1 MIRFLNIKHLAVID
15 TLEMELDPGL
25 TILTGETGAG
35 KSILIEALGLL
46 LGERASAD
54 LVRTGESG
62 AVVQAVFEHEDGSNT
77 IVRREISAQGRS
89 RGFIDD
95 NLVTVAALREF
106 GARAID
112 LHGQHDHQALLN
124 SKTHIDF
131 LDAYGDLGDK
141 RLVVAAA
148 FKRMRALET
157 QIQECAISDQERET
171 RISSLRFQLG
181 EINAINPQTGE
192 DESLGAIQ
200 QKLAHA
206 ETIVRL
212 CHEAEQVLYEGNR
225 AILGELSNVWKNVEE
240 LVEFEPSF
248 EQHLQARDNI
258 KTQLEDL
265 VFSLRDYAGSIDTSP
280 ERLQEVDDRLAALQR
295 LKKQYGRG
303 SLAVLLEQR
312 EHFEEELERLDSK
325 TARLSELQKSCD
337 DAKRKYLRVAKDL
350 SQQRKKFG
358 ANLTEKLM
366 KLLSELAMEDTTCDF
381 QFKKNDLVEK
391 DWSVRGCDVGELYL
405 SPNAGE
411 ALRPLAKIASGG
423 EISRVM
429 LALKTLASADA
440 HGKTLIFDEV
450 DSGIG
455 GRVADVVG
463 ERLQELAKRFQIL
476 CVTHLPQIAVYGSA
490 HYEISKKV
498 VEGRTVTTARMLNN
512 KERIDEI
519 ARMMTGRKVSD
530 RARQSARELL
540 SDKKNS
546 TSE

>member
-15 TLEMELDPGL
+15 TLEMELEPGL

-46 LGERASAD
+46 LGERASAE

-62 AVVQAVFEHEDGSNT
+62 AMVQAVFEHEDGSNT

-106 GARAID
+106 GAGAID

-131 LDAYGDLGDK
+131 LDAYGDLGTK
-141 RLVVAAA
+141 RLDVATA
-148 FKRMRALET
+148 FKRLRGIEAK
-157 QIQECAISDQERET
+157 IQESTISDQEKEV
-171 RISSLRFQLG
+171 RISNLRFQLE
-181 EINAINPQTGE
+181 EINAIAPQTGE

-225 AILGELSNVWKNVEE
+225 AILGELSNVWKKVEE
-240 LVEFEPSF
+240 LVEFEPNF
-248 EQHLQARDNI
+248 GQHLQARDSI
-258 KTQLEDL
+258 KSQLEDL
-265 VFSLRDYAGSIDTSP
+265 VFTLRDYAGSIDTSP
-280 ERLQEVDDRLAALQR
+280 ERLQEVDERLAALQR
-295 LKKQYGRG
+295 LKKQYGGG
-303 SLAVLLEQR
+303 SLAVVLEQR
-312 EHFEEELERLDSK
+312 EHFQEELSRLDSK
-325 TARLSELQKSCD
+325 TARLSELQKSCG
-337 DAKRKYLRVAKDL
+337 DARRKYLKVAKNL
-350 SQQRKKFG
+350 SQQRKKVG
-358 ANLTEKLM
+358 ANLTVKLM
-366 KLLSELAMEDTTCDF
+366 KLLSELAMENTTCDF
-381 QFKKNDLVEK
+381 QFEENDLVEK
-391 DWSVRGCDVGELYL
+391 NWSVRGFDVGELYL

-411 ALRPLAKIASGG
+411 VLRPLAKIASGG
-423 EISRVM
+423 ELSRIM

-463 ERLQELAKRFQIL
+463 ERLQELSKRFQIL

-498 VEGRTVTTARMLNN
+498 ADGRTVTTARMLNN
-512 KERIDEI
+512 KDRIDEI

-530 RARQSARELL
+530 QARQSARELL
-540 SDKKNS
+540 SEKKDS
-546 TSE
+546 G

>member
-15 TLEMELDPGL
+15 TLEMELEKGL

-46 LGERASAD
+46 LGERASAE

-62 AVVQAVFEHEDGSNT
+62 AMVQAVFEHEDGSNT

-106 GARAID
+106 GAGAID

-131 LDAYGDLGDK
+131 LDAYGDLGTK
-141 RLVVAAA
+141 RLDVATA
-148 FKRMRALET
+148 FKRLRGIEAK
-157 QIQECAISDQERET
+157 IQESTISDQEKEV
-171 RISSLRFQLG
+171 RISNLRFKLE
-181 EINAINPQTGE
+181 EINAVAPQTGE

-240 LVEFEPSF
+240 LVEFEPNF
-248 EQHLQARDNI
+248 GQHLQARDSI
-258 KTQLEDL
+258 KSQLEDL
-265 VFSLRDYAGSIDTSP
+265 VFTLRDYAGSIDTSP
-280 ERLQEVDDRLAALQR
+280 ERLQEVDERLAALQR
-295 LKKQYGRG
+295 LKKQYGGG
-303 SLAVLLEQR
+303 SLAVVLEQR
-312 EHFEEELERLDSK
+312 EHFQEELSRLDSK
-325 TARLSELQKSCD
+325 TARLSELQKSCG
-337 DAKRKYLRVAKDL
+337 DARRKYLKVAKNL
-350 SQQRKKFG
+350 SQQRKKVG
-358 ANLTEKLM
+358 ANLTVKLM
-366 KLLSELAMEDTTCDF
+366 KLLSELAMENTTCDF
-381 QFKKNDLVEK
+381 QFEENDLVEK
-391 DWSVRGCDVGELYL
+391 NWSVRGFDVGELYL

-411 ALRPLAKIASGG
+411 VLRPLAKIASGG
-423 EISRVM
+423 ELSRIM

-463 ERLQELAKRFQIL
+463 ERLQELSKRFQIL

-498 VEGRTVTTARMLNN
+498 ADGRTVTTARMLNN
-512 KERIDEI
+512 KDRIDEI

-530 RARQSARELL
+530 QARQSARELL
-540 SDKKNS
+540 SEKKDS
-546 TSE
+546 G

>member
-15 TLEMELDPGL
+15 TLEMELEPGL

-46 LGERASAD
+46 LGERASAE

-62 AVVQAVFEHEDGSNT
+62 AMVQAVFEHEDGSNT

-106 GARAID
+106 GAGAID

-131 LDAYGDLGDK
+131 LDAYGDLGTK
-141 RLVVAAA
+141 RLDVATA
-148 FKRMRALET
+148 FKRLRGIEAK
-157 QIQECAISDQERET
+157 IQESTISDQEKEV
-171 RISSLRFQLG
+171 RISNLRFKLE
-181 EINAINPQTGE
+181 EINAVAPQTGE

-240 LVEFEPSF
+240 LVEFEPNF
-248 EQHLQARDNI
+248 GQHLQARDSI
-258 KTQLEDL
+258 KSQLEDL
-265 VFSLRDYAGSIDTSP
+265 VFTLRDYAGSIDTSP
-280 ERLQEVDDRLAALQR
+280 ERLQEVDERLAALQR
-295 LKKQYGRG
+295 LKKQYGGG
-303 SLAVLLEQR
+303 SLAVVLEQR
-312 EHFEEELERLDSK
+312 EHFQEELSRLDSK
-325 TARLSELQKSCD
+325 TARLSELQKSCG
-337 DAKRKYLRVAKDL
+337 DARRKYLKVAKNL
-350 SQQRKKFG
+350 SQQRKKVG
-358 ANLTEKLM
+358 ANLTVKLM
-366 KLLSELAMEDTTCDF
+366 KLLSELAMENTTCDF
-381 QFKKNDLVEK
+381 QFEENDLVEK
-391 DWSVRGCDVGELYL
+391 NWSVRGFDVGELYL

-411 ALRPLAKIASGG
+411 VLRPLAKIASGG
-423 EISRVM
+423 ELSRIM

-463 ERLQELAKRFQIL
+463 ERLQELSKRFQIL

-498 VEGRTVTTARMLNN
+498 ADGRTVTTARMLNN
-512 KERIDEI
+512 KDRIDEI

-530 RARQSARELL
+530 QARQSARELL
-540 SDKKNS
+540 SEKKDS
-546 TSE
+546 G

>member
-15 TLEMELDPGL
+15 TLEMELEKGL

-46 LGERASAD
+46 LGERASAE

-106 GARAID
+106 GAGAID

-131 LDAYGDLGDK
+131 LDAYGDLGTK
-141 RLVVAAA
+141 RLDVATA
-148 FKRMRALET
+148 FKRLRGIEA
-157 QIQECAISDQERET
+157 QIQESTISDQEKEV
-171 RISSLRFQLG
+171 RISNLRFQLE
-181 EINAINPQTGE
+181 EINAIAPQTGE

-225 AILGELSNVWKNVEE
+225 AILGELSNVWKKVEE
-240 LVEFEPSF
+240 LVEFEPNF
-248 EQHLQARDNI
+248 GQHLQARDSI
-258 KTQLEDL
+258 KSQLEDL
-265 VFSLRDYAGSIDTSP
+265 VFTLRDYAGSIDTSP
-280 ERLQEVDDRLAALQR
+280 ERLQEVDERLAALQR
-295 LKKQYGRG
+295 LKKQYGGG
-303 SLAVLLEQR
+303 SLAVVLEQR
-312 EHFEEELERLDSK
+312 EHFQEELSRLDSK
-325 TARLSELQKSCD
+325 TARLSELQKSCG
-337 DAKRKYLRVAKDL
+337 DARRKYLKVAKNL
-350 SQQRKKFG
+350 SQQRKKVG
-358 ANLTEKLM
+358 ANLTVKLM
-366 KLLSELAMEDTTCDF
+366 KLLSELAMENTTCDF
-381 QFKKNDLVEK
+381 QFEENDLVEK
-391 DWSVRGCDVGELYL
+391 NWSVRGFDVGELYL

-411 ALRPLAKIASGG
+411 VLRPLAKIASGG
-423 EISRVM
+423 ELSRIM

-463 ERLQELAKRFQIL
+463 ERLQELSKRFQIL

-498 VEGRTVTTARMLNN
+498 ADGRTVTTARMLNN
-512 KERIDEI
+512 KDRIDEI

-530 RARQSARELL
+530 QARQSARELL
-540 SDKKNS
+540 SEKKDS
-546 TSE
+546 G

>member
-1 MIRFLNIKHLAVID
+1 MIRFLSIKHLAVID
-15 TLEMELDPGL
+15 TLEMELGPGL
-25 TILTGETGAG
+25 IILTGETGAG

-46 LGERASAD
+46 LGERASPE

-62 AVVQAVFEHEDGSNT
+62 AVVQAIFEHEDGSNT

-95 NLVTVAALREF
+95 NLVTMAALREF
-106 GARAID
+106 GSRTID

-124 SKTHIDF
+124 PKTHIDF
-131 LDAYGDLGDK
+131 LDAYGSLGDK
-141 RLVVAAA
+141 RLGVAAA
-148 FKRMRALET
+148 FKTMRAIET
-157 QIQECAISDQERET
+157 KIQEFTISDQEREA
-171 RISSLRFQLG
+171 RISSLRFQLE
-181 EINAINPQTGE
+181 EIEAINPQAGE
-192 DESLGAIQ
+192 DESLGAVQ

-212 CHEAEQVLYEGNR
+212 CQETEQVLYEGNR
-225 AILGELSNVWKNVEE
+225 AILGELSKVWKNVEE

-258 KTQLEDL
+258 KSQLEDL
-265 VFSLRDYAGSIDTSP
+265 VFSLRDCLGSIDTSP
-280 ERLQEVDDRLAALQR
+280 QRLQEVNDRLATLQR

-312 EHFEEELERLDSK
+312 EHFQEELKRLDSN
-325 TARLSELQKSCD
+325 TARLSELQRSHD
-337 DAKRKYLRVAKDL
+337 DAKRKYLKVAKDL
-350 SQQRKKFG
+350 SQQRKKYG
-358 ANLTEKLM
+358 ANLTVKLM
-366 KLLSELAMEDTTCDF
+366 KLLSELAMENTKCDF
-381 QFKKNDLVEK
+381 QFGENDLLEK
-391 DWSVRGCDVGELYL
+391 DWSARGCDVGELYL

-423 EISRVM
+423 ELSRIM

-440 HGKTLIFDEV
+440 HGKSLIFDEV

-455 GRVADVVG
+455 GRVANVVG

-476 CVTHLPQIAVYGSA
+476 CVTHLPQIAVYGSS
-490 HYEISKKV
+490 HYEVVKKV
-498 VEGRTVTTARMLNN
+498 SEGRTVTTARMLNN
-512 KERIDEI
+512 KERIEEI

-530 RARQSARELL
+530 QARQSARELL
-540 SDKKNS
+540 SDKTNS
-546 TSE
+546 C

>member
-15 TLEMELDPGL
+15 TLEMELEKGL

-46 LGERASAD
+46 LGERASAE

-62 AVVQAVFEHEDGSNT
+62 AMVQAVFEHEDGSNT

-106 GARAID
+106 GAGAID

-131 LDAYGDLGDK
+131 LDAYGDLGTK
-141 RLVVAAA
+141 RLDVATA
-148 FKRMRALET
+148 FKRLRGIEA
-157 QIQECAISDQERET
+157 QIQESTISDQEKEV
-171 RISSLRFQLG
+171 RISNLRFKLE
-181 EINAINPQTGE
+181 EINAVAPQTGE

-225 AILGELSNVWKNVEE
+225 AILGELSNVWKKVEE
-240 LVEFEPSF
+240 LVEFEPNF
-248 EQHLQARDNI
+248 GQHLQARDSI
-258 KTQLEDL
+258 KSQLEDL
-265 VFSLRDYAGSIDTSP
+265 VFTLRDYAGSIDTSP
-280 ERLQEVDDRLAALQR
+280 ERLQEVDERLAALQR
-295 LKKQYGRG
+295 LKKQYGGG
-303 SLAVLLEQR
+303 SLAVVLEQR
-312 EHFEEELERLDSK
+312 EHFQEELSRLDSK
-325 TARLSELQKSCD
+325 TARLSELQKSCG
-337 DAKRKYLRVAKDL
+337 DARRKYLKVAKNL
-350 SQQRKKFG
+350 SQQRKKVG
-358 ANLTEKLM
+358 ANLTVKLM
-366 KLLSELAMEDTTCDF
+366 KLLSELAMENTTCDF
-381 QFKKNDLVEK
+381 QFEENDLVEK
-391 DWSVRGCDVGELYL
+391 NWSVRGFDVGELYL

-411 ALRPLAKIASGG
+411 VLRPLAKIASGG
-423 EISRVM
+423 ELSRIM

-463 ERLQELAKRFQIL
+463 ERLQELSKRFQIL

-498 VEGRTVTTARMLNN
+498 ADGRTVTTARMLNN
-512 KERIDEI
+512 KDRIDEI

-530 RARQSARELL
+530 QARQSARELL
-540 SDKKNS
+540 SEKKDS
-546 TSE
+546 G

>member
-1 MIRFLNIKHLAVID
+1 MIRFLNIKRLAVID
-15 TLEMELDPGL
+15 TLEMELEPGL

-46 LGERASAD
+46 LGERASAE

-62 AVVQAVFEHEDGSNT
+62 AMVQAVFEHEDGSNT

-106 GARAID
+106 GAGAID

-131 LDAYGDLGDK
+131 LDAYGDLGTK
-141 RLVVAAA
+141 RLDVATA
-148 FKRMRALET
+148 FKRLRGIEG
-157 QIQECAISDQERET
+157 QIQESTISDQEKEV
-171 RISSLRFQLG
+171 RISNLRFQLE
-181 EINAINPQTGE
+181 EINAIDPQTGE

-240 LVEFEPSF
+240 LVEFEPNF
-248 EQHLQARDNI
+248 GQHLQARDNI
-258 KTQLEDL
+258 KSQLEDL
-265 VFSLRDYAGSIDTSP
+265 VFTLRDCAGSIDTSP
-280 ERLQEVDDRLAALQR
+280 ERLQEVDERLAALQR
-295 LKKQYGRG
+295 LKKQYGGG
-303 SLAVLLEQR
+303 SLAVVLEQR
-312 EHFEEELERLDSK
+312 EHFQEELSRLDSK

-337 DAKRKYLRVAKDL
+337 DARRKYLKLAKNL
-350 SQQRKKFG
+350 SQQRKKVG
-358 ANLTEKLM
+358 AKLTVKLM
-366 KLLSELAMEDTTCDF
+366 KLLSELAMENTKCDF
-381 QFKKNDLVEK
+381 QFKKDDLVEK
-391 DWSVRGCDVGELYL
+391 NWSARGFDVGELYL

-411 ALRPLAKIASGG
+411 VLRPLAKIASGG
-423 EISRVM
+423 ELSRIM

-490 HYEISKKV
+490 HYEILKKV
-498 VEGRTVTTARMLNN
+498 VDGRTVTTARMLNN
-512 KERIDEI
+512 KDRIDEI

-540 SDKKNS
+540 TEKRDSG
-546 TSE
+546 